1 MERIER
7 FIERNRDR
15 FHLIGPV
22 GEESIREA
30 EQQLSLSIPRQLRDL
45 WRNYGALS
53 FKHFEIFGVGVPAR
67 SHLSAVKRTLQLRNE
82 QGFPNNAVAVEDL
95 GDGHFAI
102 CTTNGEVLE
111 WAAPYDGGPLGE
123 LGEDLES
130 YLLDRFSR

>member
-53 FKHFEIFGVGVPAR
+53 FKHFEIFGVGVR
-67 SHLSAVKRTLQLRNE
+67 
-82 QGFPNNAVAVEDL
+82 
-95 GDGHFAI
+95 HFAI